1 LKLKLGAGLDP
12 QLGFPPTTFM
22 KLKDKVAI
30 VTGAGTGI
38 GRAIAL
44 AYVQEGAAVVLVG
57 RTQETLAKVADEIV
71 ALGGEALVVR
81 ASVSKPPDVRCVVE
95 EALKRFGVINIL
107 VNNAGVFIY
116 KGFLELSLKDWDDTI
131 DTNLKGIFLCC
142 QAVLPGMVKQKQ
154 GNIINI
160 SSIHGK
166 IGDANLAA
174 HCASKFGVIGLTQAL
189 AREVIDYNINV
200 NVICP
205 GQVKSNWIDEPEAL
219 PTPLSTRLKP
229 ADVARVAVFLAS
241 PDSSIMTGSVI
252 DVFGGTSVRIH

>member
-1 LKLKLGAGLDP
+1 
-12 QLGFPPTTFM
+12 M

-44 AYVQEGAAVVLVG
+44 AYVQEGASVVLVG
-57 RTQETLAKVADEIV
+57 RTQETLATVAEEVI
-71 ALGGEALVVR
+71 ALGGEALVVC
-81 ASVSKPPDVRCVVE
+81 ASVSKPPDVRRIVE
-95 EALKRFGVINIL
+95 EALARFGKVQIL

-116 KGFLELSLKDWDDTI
+116 KGFLDLSLKDWDDTI

-189 AREVIDYNINV
+189 AREVIDHNINV

-205 GQVKSNWIDEPEAL
+205 GQVKSNWVDEPEAL
-219 PTPLSTRLKP
+219 PLSTRHKP

>member
-1 LKLKLGAGLDP
+1 
-12 QLGFPPTTFM
+12 M

-44 AYVQEGAAVVLVG
+44 AYVQEGASVVLVG
-57 RTQETLAKVADEIV
+57 RTQETLAKVAEEVV

-81 ASVSKPPDVRCVVE
+81 ASVSKPADVRRVVE
-95 EALKRFGVINIL
+95 EALARFGKIQIL

-116 KGFLELSLKDWDDTI
+116 KGFLDLSLKDWDDTI

-142 QAVLPGMVKQKQ
+142 QAVLPGMIKQKQ

-205 GQVKSNWIDEPEAL
+205 GQVKSNWIDEPEVL

-241 PDSSIMTGSVI
+241 PDSSIMTGSVV
-252 DVFGGTSVRIH
+252 DVFGGTSLRIH

>member
-1 LKLKLGAGLDP
+1 
-12 QLGFPPTTFM
+12 M

-81 ASVSKPPDVRCVVE
+81 ASVSKPPDVRRLVE

-116 KGFLELSLKDWDDTI
+116 KGFLDLSLKDWDDTI

-142 QAVLPGMVKQKQ
+142 QVSLGESGAIVVAG
-154 GNIINI
+154 
-160 SSIHGK
+160 HGA
-166 IGDANLAA
+166 GEQ
-174 HCASKFGVIGLTQAL
+174 SQLT
-189 AREVIDYNINV
+189 
-200 NVICP
+200 
-205 GQVKSNWIDEPEAL
+205 G
-219 PTPLSTRLKP
+219 
-229 ADVARVAVFLAS
+229 
-241 PDSSIMTGSVI
+241 
-252 DVFGGTSVRIH
+252 

>member
-1 LKLKLGAGLDP
+1 MLKE
-12 QLGFPPTTFM
+12 
-22 KLKDKVAI
+22 KVAV

-38 GRAIAL
+38 GRAISL
-44 AYVQEGAAVVLVG
+44 AYAQEGARVVLVG
-57 RTQETLAKVADEIV
+57 RTEATLSRVADEIST
-71 ALGGEALVVR
+71 LGGEGLVVR
-81 ASVSKPPDVRCVVE
+81 ADVSDPADIARVVQE
-95 EALKRFGVINIL
+95 TNSRFGYAHIL

-116 KGFLELSLKDWDDTI
+116 KGFLSLTQDDWDATI
-131 DTNLKGIFLCC
+131 NTNLKGVFLCC
-142 QAVLPGMVKQKQ
+142 QGFLPGMIAQKQ

-205 GQVKSNWIDEPEAL
+205 GQVSSRWVDEGRPLSA
-219 PTPLSTRLKP
+219 PLSTYLRP

-241 PDSSIMTGSVI
+241 SDSAIMTGSVI
-252 DVFGGTSVRIH
+252 DVFGGTTVKIH

>member
-1 LKLKLGAGLDP
+1 
-12 QLGFPPTTFM
+12 M

-81 ASVSKPPDVRCVVE
+81 ASVSKPPDVRRLVE

-116 KGFLELSLKDWDDTI
+116 KGFLDLSLKDWDDTI

-142 QAVLPGMVKQKQ
+142 QAVLPGMVK
-154 GNIINI
+154 
-160 SSIHGK
+160 
-166 IGDANLAA
+166 
-174 HCASKFGVIGLTQAL
+174 
-189 AREVIDYNINV
+189 
-200 NVICP
+200 
-205 GQVKSNWIDEPEAL
+205 
-219 PTPLSTRLKP
+219 
-229 ADVARVAVFLAS
+229 
-241 PDSSIMTGSVI
+241 
-252 DVFGGTSVRIH
+252 

>member
-1 LKLKLGAGLDP
+1 
-12 QLGFPPTTFM
+12 M

-81 ASVSKPPDVRCVVE
+81 ASVSKPPDGRRVVE
-95 EALKRFGVINIL
+95 EALTRFGVINIL

-116 KGFLELSLKDWDDTI
+116 KGFLDLSLKDWDDTI

-241 PDSSIMTGSVI
+241 PDSSIMTGSVV
-252 DVFGGTSVRIH
+252 DVFGGTSLRIH

>member
-1 LKLKLGAGLDP
+1 
-12 QLGFPPTTFM
+12 M

-38 GRAIAL
+38 GRAITF

-57 RTQETLAKVADEIV
+57 RTRETLTKVADEV
-71 ALGGEALVVR
+71 GALGGEALVVR
-81 ASVSKPPDVRCVVE
+81 GSVSDPSDVRRIVN
-95 EALKRFGVINIL
+95 EAEARFGSIHIL

-116 KGFLELSLKDWDDTI
+116 KGFLDLSLKDWDDTI

-142 QAVLPGMVKQKQ
+142 QAVLPGMVKQRQ

-166 IGDANLAA
+166 IGDAKLAA

-189 AREVIDYNINV
+189 ARELIDYNINV

-205 GQVKSNWIDEPEAL
+205 GQVKSDWVDETDPLTA
-219 PTPLSTRLKP
+219 PLSPRLKP

-241 PDSSIMTGSVI
+241 TDSSIMTGSVI
-252 DVFGGTSVRIH
+252 DVFGGTSIKIH

>member
-1 LKLKLGAGLDP
+1 
-12 QLGFPPTTFM
+12 M

-205 GQVKSNWIDEPEAL
+205 GQVRSNWIDEPEAL

-241 PDSSIMTGSVI
+241 PDSSIMTGSVV
-252 DVFGGTSVRIH
+252 DVFGGTSLRIH

>member
-1 LKLKLGAGLDP
+1 
-12 QLGFPPTTFM
+12 M

-81 ASVSKPPDVRCVVE
+81 ASVSKPPDVRRVVE
-95 EALKRFGVINIL
+95 EALTRFGVINIL

-116 KGFLELSLKDWDDTI
+116 KGFLDLSLKDWDDTI

-205 GQVKSNWIDEPEAL
+205 GQVKSNWIDEPETL

-241 PDSSIMTGSVI
+241 PDSSIMTGSVV
-252 DVFGGTSVRIH
+252 DVFGGTSLRIH

>member
-1 LKLKLGAGLDP
+1 
-12 QLGFPPTTFM
+12 M
-22 KLKDKVAI
+22 KLKEKVAI

-44 AYVQEGAAVVLVG
+44 AYAQEGASVVLVG
-57 RTQETLAKVADEIV
+57 RTEETLARVADEV
-71 ALGGEALVVR
+71 GDLGGEAMVVR
-81 ASVSKPPDVRCVVE
+81 ASVAKPPDVRRVVDDTL
-95 EALKRFGVINIL
+95 ARFGKIHIL

-116 KGFLELSLKDWDDTI
+116 KGFLDLSLKDWDETI

-142 QAVLPGMVKQKQ
+142 QAVLPGMVTQRQ

-189 AREVIDYNINV
+189 AREVIEYNINV

-205 GQVKSNWIDEPEAL
+205 GQVKSNWVDEPEVV

-229 ADVARVAVFLAS
+229 ADVARVALFLAS

-252 DVFGGTSVRIH
+252 DVFGGTTLRIH

>member
-1 LKLKLGAGLDP
+1 
-12 QLGFPPTTFM
+12 M
-22 KLKDKVAI
+22 KLKEKVAI

-44 AYVQEGAAVVLVG
+44 AYAREGAAVVLVG
-57 RTQETLAKVADEIV
+57 RTEETLAKVSCEV
-71 ALGGEALVVR
+71 ASLGGEALVVR
-81 ASVSKPPDVRCVVE
+81 ASVTKPLDVRRMVDV
-95 EALKRFGVINIL
+95 ALKRFGSINIL
-107 VNNAGVFIY
+107 VNNAGVFIC
-116 KGFLELSLKDWDDTI
+116 KGFLSLTLKDWDDTI

-142 QAVLPGMVKQKQ
+142 QAVLPGMVAQAQ

-166 IGDANLAA
+166 IGDANLVA

-189 AREVIDYNINV
+189 AREVIEHNINV

-205 GQVKSNWIDEPEAL
+205 GQVKSNWVEESEAF
-219 PTPLSTRLKP
+219 PPPLSTRLKP

>member
-1 LKLKLGAGLDP
+1 
-12 QLGFPPTTFM
+12 M
-22 KLKDKVAI
+22 KLKDKIAI

-44 AYVQEGAAVVLVG
+44 SFAQEGAAVVLAG
-57 RTQETLAKVADEIV
+57 RTEERLLGVADEIKS
-71 ALGGEALVVR
+71 LGGDAFPLRADVSNPAEVQQLVESAMR
-81 ASVSKPPDVRCVVE
+81 HYGK
-95 EALKRFGVINIL
+95 INIL

-116 KGFLELSLKDWDDTI
+116 KNLMKLTIREWDETI
-131 DTNLKGIFLCC
+131 NTNLKGIFLCC

-189 AREVIDYNINV
+189 AREVIDHNINV

-205 GQVKSNWIDEPEAL
+205 GQVKSNWIEEPEAL

>member
-1 LKLKLGAGLDP
+1 
-12 QLGFPPTTFM
+12 M
-22 KLKDKVAI
+22 KLKEKVAI

-44 AYVQEGAAVVLVG
+44 AYAQEGAAVVLAG
-57 RTQETLAKVADEIV
+57 RTQETLAKVADEV
-71 ALGGEALVVR
+71 GALGGEALVVR
-81 ASVSKPPDVRCVVE
+81 ASVSKLPDVRRIVE
-95 EALKRFGVINIL
+95 EALARFGSINIL
-107 VNNAGVFIY
+107 VNNAAVFIY
-116 KGFLELSLKDWDDTI
+116 KGFLDLSLKDWDDTI

-189 AREVIDYNINV
+189 AREVIDHNINV

-205 GQVKSNWIDEPEAL
+205 GQVTSNWVDEPEAL

>member
-1 LKLKLGAGLDP
+1 
-12 QLGFPPTTFM
+12 M

-44 AYVQEGAAVVLVG
+44 AYVQEGASVVLVG
-57 RTQETLAKVADEIV
+57 RTQETLATVAEEVI

-81 ASVSKPPDVRCVVE
+81 ASVSKPPEVRRVVE
-95 EALKRFGVINIL
+95 EALARFGKVQIL

-116 KGFLELSLKDWDDTI
+116 KGFLDLSLEDWDDTI

-142 QAVLPGMVKQKQ
+142 QAVLPGMIKQKQ

-166 IGDANLAA
+166 IGDANLSA

-189 AREVIDYNINV
+189 AREVIDHNINV

-205 GQVKSNWIDEPEAL
+205 GQVKSNWVDEPEAL

-252 DVFGGTSVRIH
+252 DVFGGTSLRIH

>member
-1 LKLKLGAGLDP
+1 
-12 QLGFPPTTFM
+12 M
-22 KLKDKVAI
+22 
-30 VTGAGTGI
+30 
-38 GRAIAL
+38 
-44 AYVQEGAAVVLVG
+44 
-57 RTQETLAKVADEIV
+57 
-71 ALGGEALVVR
+71 
-81 ASVSKPPDVRCVVE
+81 E

-116 KGFLELSLKDWDDTI
+116 KGFLDLSLKDWDDTI

-252 DVFGGTSVRIH
+252 DVFGGTSLRIH

>member
-1 LKLKLGAGLDP
+1 
-12 QLGFPPTTFM
+12 
-22 KLKDKVAI
+22 
-30 VTGAGTGI
+30 
-38 GRAIAL
+38 
-44 AYVQEGAAVVLVG
+44 
-57 RTQETLAKVADEIV
+57 
-71 ALGGEALVVR
+71 
-81 ASVSKPPDVRCVVE
+81 
-95 EALKRFGVINIL
+95 
-107 VNNAGVFIY
+107 
-116 KGFLELSLKDWDDTI
+116 
-131 DTNLKGIFLCC
+131 
-142 QAVLPGMVKQKQ
+142 MVKQKQ

-241 PDSSIMTGSVI
+241 PDSSIMTGSVV
-252 DVFGGTSVRIH
+252 DVFGGTSLRIH

>member
-1 LKLKLGAGLDP
+1 
-12 QLGFPPTTFM
+12 M

-44 AYVQEGAAVVLVG
+44 AYVQEGASVVLVG
-57 RTQETLAKVADEIV
+57 RTQETLATVAEEVI

-81 ASVSKPPDVRCVVE
+81 ASVSKPPDVRRVVE
-95 EALKRFGVINIL
+95 EALARFGKVQIL

-116 KGFLELSLKDWDDTI
+116 KGFLDLSLKDWDDTI

-142 QAVLPGMVKQKQ
+142 QAVLPGMMKQKQ

-166 IGDANLAA
+166 IGDANLSA

-189 AREVIDYNINV
+189 AREVIDHNINV

-205 GQVKSNWIDEPEAL
+205 GQVKSNWVDEPDAL

>member
-1 LKLKLGAGLDP
+1 
-12 QLGFPPTTFM
+12 M

-44 AYVQEGAAVVLVG
+44 AYVQEGASVVLVG
-57 RTQETLAKVADEIV
+57 RTQETLATVAEEVI
-71 ALGGEALVVR
+71 ALGGEALVVC
-81 ASVSKPPDVRCVVE
+81 ASVSKPPDVRRIVE
-95 EALKRFGVINIL
+95 EALARFGKVQIL

-116 KGFLELSLKDWDDTI
+116 KGFLDLSLKDWDDTI

-189 AREVIDYNINV
+189 AREVIDHNINV

-205 GQVKSNWIDEPEAL
+205 GQVKSNWVDEPEAL
-219 PTPLSTRLKP
+219 PLSTRLKP

>member
-1 LKLKLGAGLDP
+1 MI
-12 QLGFPPTTFM
+12 M

-44 AYVQEGAAVVLVG
+44 AYAREGASVVLTG
-57 RTQETLAKVADEIV
+57 RTEETLVRVAEEV
-71 ALGGEALVVR
+71 KALGASVLTVR
-81 ASVSKPPDVRCVVE
+81 ADVSEPSEVQHLVE
-95 EALKRFGVINIL
+95 AARSHFGGVNIL

-116 KGFLELSLKDWDDTI
+116 KSVLNLSLRDWDETI
-131 DTNLKGIFLCC
+131 NTNLKGVFLCC
-142 QAVLPGMVKQKQ
+142 QAVLPTMVQQKQ

-174 HCASKFGVIGLTQAL
+174 HCASKFGVIGLTQAM
-189 AREVIDYNINV
+189 AKEVIDHNINV

-205 GQVKSNWIDEPEAL
+205 GQVSSRWVEEQEPVS
-219 PTPLSTRLKP
+219 TPLSTHLRRMSL
-229 ADVARVAVFLAS
+229 VSRF
-241 PDSSIMTGSVI
+241 
-252 DVFGGTSVRIH
+252 F

>member
-1 LKLKLGAGLDP
+1 
-12 QLGFPPTTFM
+12 M
-22 KLKDKVAI
+22 KLKGKIAI

-38 GRAIAL
+38 GRAITL
-44 AYVQEGAAVVLVG
+44 AYAQEGAGVVLAG
-57 RTQETLAKVADEIV
+57 RTEKTLLRVADEV
-71 ALGGEALVVR
+71 KALGGESLVSR
-81 ASVSKPPDVRCVVE
+81 GSVSEPEDVRQMVE
-95 EALKRFGVINIL
+95 RATGHFGQINIL

-116 KGFLELSLKDWDDTI
+116 KSFLDLTLRDWDETI
-131 DTNLKGIFLCC
+131 NTNLKGIFLCC
-142 QAVLPGMVKQKQ
+142 RAVLPGMVRQHQ

-166 IGDANLAA
+166 VGDANLAA

-189 AREVIDYNINV
+189 AREVIDHNINV

-205 GQVKSNWIDEPEAL
+205 GRVSPADE
-219 PTPLSTRLKP
+219 TMLSTLPSSRLKP

-241 PDSSIMTGSVI
+241 PDSAIMTGSVI

>member
-1 LKLKLGAGLDP
+1 
-12 QLGFPPTTFM
+12 M

-81 ASVSKPPDVRCVVE
+81 ASVSKPPDVRRVVE
-95 EALKRFGVINIL
+95 EALTRFGVINIL

-116 KGFLELSLKDWDDTI
+116 KGFLDLSLKDWDDTI

-205 GQVKSNWIDEPEAL
+205 GQVRSNWIDEPEAL

-241 PDSSIMTGSVI
+241 PDSSIMTGSVV
-252 DVFGGTSVRIH
+252 DVFGGTSLRIH

>member
-1 LKLKLGAGLDP
+1 
-12 QLGFPPTTFM
+12 M

-57 RTQETLAKVADEIV
+57 RTQETLTKVADEV
-71 ALGGEALVVR
+71 GALGGEALVVR
-81 ASVSKPPDVRCVVE
+81 GSVSDPFDVDRIVD
-95 EALKRFGVINIL
+95 EAVAQFGSIHIL

-116 KGFLELSLKDWDDTI
+116 KGFLDLSLKDWDDTI

-166 IGDANLAA
+166 VGDAKLAA

-189 AREVIDYNINV
+189 ARELIDYNINV

-205 GQVKSNWIDEPEAL
+205 GQVRSDWVDETDSLTA
-219 PTPLSTRLKP
+219 PLSTRLKP
-229 ADVARVAVFLAS
+229 ADVARVAIFLAS
-241 PDSSIMTGSVI
+241 TDSSIMTGSVI
-252 DVFGGTSVRIH
+252 DVFGGTSVKIH

>member
-1 LKLKLGAGLDP
+1 M
-12 QLGFPPTTFM
+12 M

-38 GRAIAL
+38 GRAIVL
-44 AYVQEGAAVVLVG
+44 AYAQEGASVVLTG
-57 RTQETLAKVADEIV
+57 RTEETLAKVAEEV
-71 ALGGEALVVR
+71 RALGGKALTVR
-81 ASVSKPPDVRCVVE
+81 ASVSEPSEVQRMVQE
-95 EALKRFGVINIL
+95 TLSHFGRVNIL

-116 KGFLELSLKDWDDTI
+116 RSFLDLSLRDWDETI
-131 DTNLKGIFLCC
+131 NTNLKGIFLCC
-142 QAVLPGMVKQKQ
+142 QAVLPGMVEQKQ

-189 AREVIDYNINV
+189 AKEVIEYNINV

-205 GQVKSNWIDEPEAL
+205 GQVSSRWVEGQEPLTA
-219 PTPLSTRLKP
+219 PLSTHLRP
-229 ADVARVAVFLAS
+229 GDVARVAVFLAS
-241 PDSSIMTGSVI
+241 PDSAIMTGSVI
-252 DVFGGTSVRIH
+252 DVFGGTTVKIH

>member
-1 LKLKLGAGLDP
+1 
-12 QLGFPPTTFM
+12 M

-81 ASVSKPPDVRCVVE
+81 ASVSKPPDVRRVVE

-116 KGFLELSLKDWDDTI
+116 KGFLDLSLNDWDDTI

-241 PDSSIMTGSVI
+241 PDSSIMTGSVV
-252 DVFGGTSVRIH
+252 DVFGGTSLRIH

>member
-1 LKLKLGAGLDP
+1 
-12 QLGFPPTTFM
+12 M

-44 AYVQEGAAVVLVG
+44 AYVQEGASVVLVG
-57 RTQETLAKVADEIV
+57 RTQETLATVAEEVI

-81 ASVSKPPDVRCVVE
+81 ASVSRPPEVRRVVE
-95 EALKRFGVINIL
+95 EALARFGKVQIL

-116 KGFLELSLKDWDDTI
+116 KGFLDLSLEDWDDTI

-142 QAVLPGMVKQKQ
+142 QAVLPGMIKQKQ

-166 IGDANLAA
+166 IGDANLSA

-189 AREVIDYNINV
+189 AREVIDHNINV

-205 GQVKSNWIDEPEAL
+205 GQVKSNWVDEPEAL

-252 DVFGGTSVRIH
+252 DVFGGTSLRIH

>member
-1 LKLKLGAGLDP
+1 
-12 QLGFPPTTFM
+12 M
-22 KLKDKVAI
+22 KLKEKVAI

-57 RTQETLAKVADEIV
+57 RTQETLAKVADEV
-71 ALGGEALVVR
+71 AALGGEALVVR
-81 ASVSKPPDVRCVVE
+81 ANVSQPSDVSHIVE
-95 EALKRFGVINIL
+95 ETLARFGRINVL

-116 KGFLELSLKDWDDTI
+116 KGFLDLSLKDWDDTI

-142 QAVLPGMVKQKQ
+142 QAVLPGMVTQKQ

-189 AREVIDYNINV
+189 AREVIEHNINV

-205 GQVKSNWIDEPEAL
+205 GQVKSNWVDDPEAL

>member
-1 LKLKLGAGLDP
+1 
-12 QLGFPPTTFM
+12 M
-22 KLKDKVAI
+22 KLKEKIAI

-38 GRAIAL
+38 GRAIAI
-44 AYVQEGAAVVLVG
+44 AFAQEGATVVLAG
-57 RTQETLAKVADEIV
+57 RTEERLLSVAQEING
-71 ALGGEALVVR
+71 LGGSVLPVR
-81 ASVSKPPDVRCVVE
+81 ADVSNPSDVHLLVE
-95 EALKRFGVINIL
+95 SATRQYGRINIL

-116 KGFLELSLKDWDDTI
+116 KDLLSLSIREWDDTI
-131 DTNLKGIFLCC
+131 NTNLKGIFLCC
-142 QAVLPGMVKQKQ
+142 QAVLPNMIQQKQ

-189 AREVIDYNINV
+189 AKEVIEHNINV

-205 GQVKSNWIDEPEAL
+205 GQVSSRWIEEEDSMQA
-219 PTPLSTRLKP
+219 PLSTRLKP

-241 PDSSIMTGSVI
+241 PDSAIMTGAVI
-252 DVFGGTSVRIH
+252 DVFGGTTVKIQ

>member
-1 LKLKLGAGLDP
+1 
-12 QLGFPPTTFM
+12 M

-44 AYVQEGAAVVLVG
+44 AYTQEGASVVLAG
-57 RTQETLAKVADEIV
+57 RREETLARVADEV
-71 ALGGEALVVR
+71 QTLGGSSLVVR
-81 ASVSKPPDVRCVVE
+81 ASVAEQDEVQRLVT
-95 EALKRFGVINIL
+95 EAQSHFGRINIL
-107 VNNAGVFIY
+107 VNNAGVFIS
-116 KGFLELSLKDWDDTI
+116 KGLLDLSLGEWDETI
-131 DTNLKGIFLCC
+131 NTNLKGIFLCC
-142 QAVLPGMVKQKQ
+142 RAVLPGMIEQKQ

-189 AREVIDYNINV
+189 AKEVIEYNINV

-205 GQVKSNWIDEPEAL
+205 GQVSSSWVDEHGPLAS
-219 PTPLSTRLKP
+219 PLSTQLRP

-241 PDSSIMTGSVI
+241 SDSAIMTGSVI
-252 DVFGGTSVRIH
+252 DVFGGTTVRIH

>member
-1 LKLKLGAGLDP
+1 
-12 QLGFPPTTFM
+12 M

-81 ASVSKPPDVRCVVE
+81 ASVSKPPDVRRVVE
-95 EALKRFGVINIL
+95 EALTRFGVINIL

-241 PDSSIMTGSVI
+241 PDSSIMTGSVV
-252 DVFGGTSVRIH
+252 DVFGGTSLRIH